1 MKKIISALFI
11 LIAFNTVFGQKD
23 KGEAKDYIEFDD
35 RKNVVH
41 GVYMGL
47 TYHYGRINNEDAHFN
62 TLKIAYVAN
71 RKFEAGIVFGAF
83 YSKQAADSGVYT
95 DNEAAIAGAYG
106 GLHLEPILFS
116 NRFINV
122 SFPILIGEGV
132 VTLLNEKIEEEYI
145 IDDGFDGDFNEN
157 YFDKSDYTAFFMFE
171 PGINILY
178 NISRYVQIETGIR
191 YRFTGKYDL
200 PPFEKDNLN
209 GFSVGAGI
217 KLGVFNLGRKKKP
230 IKDGFN

>member
-11 LIAFNTVFGQKD
+11 LIAFNTVFGQKETED
-23 KGEAKDYIEFDD
+23 TKDYIEFDD

-41 GVYMGL
+41 GVYIGL
-47 TYHYGRINNEDAHFN
+47 AYHYGKINNEDAHFN
-62 TLKIAYVAN
+62 KLKIAYVAN
-71 RKFEAGIVFGAF
+71 RKFEVGAVFGAF
-83 YSKQAADSGVYT
+83 YSKQPADSNVYI
-95 DNEAAIAGAYG
+95 DDEVVIAGIYG

-122 SFPILIGEGV
+122 SFPILIGEGI
-132 VTLLNEKIEEEYI
+132 VTLLDEKVDGDYVIEEEEFDE
-145 IDDGFDGDFNEN
+145 DDF
-157 YFDKSDYTAFFMFE
+157 SAFFMFE

-191 YRFTGKYDL
+191 YRFTGKHDL
-200 PPFEKDNLN
+200 PPFGRDNLN
-209 GFSVGAGI
+209 GFSIGAGI
-217 KLGVFNLGRKKKP
+217 KLGVFNLGRRKKP